1 MIISNIYISASMFC
15 VQILRDS
22 LYKAWKQVRLVV
34 TSPLIS
40 PNGPVGLTKNLL
52 LLQEKN
58 LLSRE
63 DQWRDLLI
71 C

>member
-1 MIISNIYISASMFC
+1 MFC

-22 LYKAWKQVRLVV
+22 LAWKQVRLVV

-40 PNGPVGLTKNLL
+40 PNGPVGLTKKLI

-63 DQWRDLLI
+63 DQ
-71 C
+71 